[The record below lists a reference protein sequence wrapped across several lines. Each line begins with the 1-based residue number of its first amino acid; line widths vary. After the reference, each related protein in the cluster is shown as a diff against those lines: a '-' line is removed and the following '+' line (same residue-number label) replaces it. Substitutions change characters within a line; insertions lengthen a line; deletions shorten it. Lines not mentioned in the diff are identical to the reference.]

1 MSTNVIMP
9 QMGESIA
16 EGTITRWMKKVGD
29 SVKRDEPLFEISTD
43 KVDAEIPAP
52 SAGVLLEIL
61 VPEGTTVAINTVVA
75 KIGETGEAT
84 AAAPAPAAA
93 ETAAAPAPAP
103 APAAEAPAPVAAPA
117 PAPAPAPAAL
127 VVMPPPAPAAPPAAP
142 HFAVPPQ
149 EGETK
154 EELLKRRSSPVVR
167 NIAEEKGVDLAQI
180 PGTGISGRVTKA
192 DLTGFLEAGGAPS
205 TAAAP
210 AIPAAPAAPAAPAP
224 SPAPIAVAVAA
235 PSAPAAVA
243 PAPAPAPAPLVAAPP
258 AAPAKPAPAVPII
271 AFPAGANVSIEA
283 MSPMRKKIAQRMV
296 ESKTTSAHV
305 ATVFEVDYTNIARLR
320 ERVKDRFAAQY
331 GTKLSY
337 MPFIFKAVIAG
348 LKARPSVNASISG
361 DDIVYHRDI
370 NLGVAVSLDWGL
382 IVPVIKNADDL
393 SLVGLARAAND
404 LAGRARSKKLLPD
417 DVQGGTFTITN
428 PGVYGSLFGTPI
440 INQPQVAILNIGT
453 IEKRPKVVELP
464 DGTDAIAVRTMG
476 YLALSFD
483 HRLVDGAEGDAFM
496 GVVKATLESG
506 AFPELD

>member
-1 MSTNVIMP
+1 MPTNVIMP

-16 EGTITRWMKKVGD
+16 EGTLTRWMKKIGD

-43 KVDAEIPAP
+43 KVDAEIPSP

-61 VPEGTTVAINTVVA
+61 VQEGTTVPINTVVA
-75 KIGETGEAT
+75 KIGEAGEAT
-84 AAAPAPAAA
+84 A
-93 ETAAAPAPAP
+93 T
-103 APAAEAPAPVAAPA
+103 APAAEAPVAAAPVAESPVPAAPPVAAPA
-117 PAPAPAPAAL
+117 PPTVAESPVAVAAQAPAPAAP
-127 VVMPPPAPAAPPAAP
+127 VVTPPPAQAAAPATP
-142 HFAVPPQ
+142 HFTAPPQ

-154 EELLKRRSSPVVR
+154 EDLQKRRSSPVVR
-167 NIAEEKGVDLAQI
+167 NIAGEKGVDLAQV
-180 PGTGISGRVTKA
+180 PGTGISGRVTKS
-192 DLTGFLEAGGAPS
+192 DLTAFLEAGGTP
-205 TAAAP
+205 
-210 AIPAAPAAPAAPAP
+210 
-224 SPAPIAVAVAA
+224 
-235 PSAPAAVA
+235 AVA
-243 PAPAPAPAPLVAAPP
+243 PAPAVPAAAAPSPAPAPAPVAAAVATPPP
-258 AAPAKPAPAVPII
+258 AASAKPTPAAAVI
-271 AFPAGANVSIEA
+271 AFPAGANVSVEA

-296 ESKTTSAHV
+296 ESKATSAHV
-305 ATVFEVDYTNIARLR
+305 VTVFEVDYTAIAKLR

-348 LKARPSVNASISG
+348 LKARPSVNASVSG

-404 LAGRARSKKLLPD
+404 LAGRARTKKLLPD

-453 IEKRPKVVELP
+453 IEKRAKVVELP
-464 DGTDAIAVRTMG
+464 DGTDTIAVRTMG

-483 HRLVDGAEGDAFM
+483 HRLVDGAEADAFM
-496 GVVKATLESG
+496 GVVKATLENGS
-506 AFPELD
+506 FPEID

>member
-1 MSTNVIMP
+1 MPTNVIMP

-16 EGTITRWMKKVGD
+16 EGTLTRWMKKIGE

-43 KVDAEIPAP
+43 KVDAEIPSP

-61 VPEGTTVAINTVVA
+61 VKEGETVPINTVVA
-75 KIGETGEAT
+75 KIGEAGEA
-84 AAAPAPAAA
+84 AATAPAAA
-93 ETAAAPAPAP
+93 ETPAPAAAPEAAPAPAPEPPAAAPAPAP
-103 APAAEAPAPVAAPA
+103 APAAAPTATPA
-117 PAPAPAPAAL
+117 
-127 VVMPPPAPAAPPAAP
+127 AAP
-142 HFAVPPQ
+142 HFTVPPQ

-154 EELLKRRSSPVVR
+154 EELQKRRSSPVVR
-167 NIAEEKGVDLAQI
+167 NIAEEKGVDLSQV

-192 DLTGFLEAGGAPS
+192 DIVAFVEKGGAP
-205 TAAAP
+205 A
-210 AIPAAPAAPAAPAP
+210 AIPAPAPAA
-224 SPAPIAVAVAA
+224 
-235 PSAPAAVA
+235 A
-243 PAPAPAPAPLVAAPP
+243 PAPAPAPAAAAPAP
-258 AAPAKPAPAVPII
+258 AAPAAAPAPTKPVPAVPVIS
-271 AFPAGANVSIEA
+271 FPAGANVSVEA
-283 MSPMRKKIAQRMV
+283 MTPMRKKIAQRMV
-296 ESKTTSAHV
+296 ESKQTSAHV
-305 ATVFEVDYTNIARLR
+305 ATVFEVDYTAIAKLR

-348 LKARPSVNASISG
+348 LKARPSVNASVSG
-361 DDIVYHRDI
+361 EDIVYHRDI

-417 DVQGGTFTITN
+417 EVQGGTFTITN

-453 IEKRPKVVELP
+453 IEKRAKVVELP
-464 DGTDAIAVRTMG
+464 DGTDTIAVRTMG

-483 HRLVDGAEGDAFM
+483 HRLVDGAEADAFM
-496 GVVKATLESG
+496 GVVKSALENATYSELE
-506 AFPELD
+506 

>member
-1 MSTNVIMP
+1 MPTNVIMP

-16 EGTITRWMKKVGD
+16 EGTLTRWMKKIGD

-43 KVDAEIPAP
+43 KVDAEIPSP

-61 VPEGTTVAINTVVA
+61 VQEGTTVPINTVVA
-75 KIGETGEAT
+75 KIGEAGEAT
-84 AAAPAPAAA
+84 AAAPAAEAPA
-93 ETAAAPAPAP
+93 AAAPAPAP
-103 APAAEAPAPVAAPA
+103 VAEVSTPVA
-117 PAPAPAPAAL
+117 APAPAPAAL
-127 VVMPPPAPAAPPAAP
+127 VVVPPPAPAAPPAAP
-142 HFAVPPQ
+142 HFTTPPL

-154 EELLKRRSSPVVR
+154 EDLQKRRSSPVVR
-167 NIAEEKGVDLAQI
+167 VIAEEKGVDLAQV

-192 DLTGFLEAGGAPS
+192 DLTAFLEAGG
-205 TAAAP
+205 T
-210 AIPAAPAAPAAPAP
+210 PAP
-224 SPAPIAVAVAA
+224 SPAVAT
-235 PSAPAAVA
+235 A
-243 PAPAPAPAPLVAAPP
+243 PAPAVPAAAPPPAPAPVAALAPPVAPVAAAAAPPAP
-258 AAPAKPAPAVPII
+258 AAPAKPTPAVPVI
-271 AFPAGANVSIEA
+271 AFPAGANVSVEA

-296 ESKTTSAHV
+296 ESKATSAHV
-305 ATVFEVDYTNIARLR
+305 ATVFEVDYTAIAKLR
-320 ERVKDRFAAQY
+320 EKVRDRFAAQY

-348 LKARPSVNASISG
+348 LKARPSVNASVSG

-404 LAGRARSKKLLPD
+404 LAGRARTKKLLPD

-453 IEKRPKVVELP
+453 IEKRAKVVELP
-464 DGTDAIAVRTMG
+464 DGTDTIAVRTMG

-483 HRLVDGAEGDAFM
+483 HRLVDGAEADAFM

-506 AFPELD
+506 SFPEID

>member
-1 MSTNVIMP
+1 MPTNVIMP

-16 EGTITRWMKKVGD
+16 EGTLTRWMKKIGD

-43 KVDAEIPAP
+43 KVDAEIPSP

-61 VPEGTTVAINTVVA
+61 VPEGTTVPINTVVA
-75 KIGETGEAT
+75 KIGEAGEAT
-84 AAAPAPAAA
+84 A
-93 ETAAAPAPAP
+93 T
-103 APAAEAPAPVAAPA
+103 APAAEAAA
-117 PAPAPAPAAL
+117 
-127 VVMPPPAPAAPPAAP
+127 
-142 HFAVPPQ
+142 
-149 EGETK
+149 
-154 EELLKRRSSPVVR
+154 RSRPRSGPR
-167 NIAEEKGVDLAQI
+167 GRSLCARCRSRSG
-180 PGTGISGRVTKA
+180 PGGPR
-192 DLTGFLEAGGAPS
+192 GG
-205 TAAAP
+205 
-210 AIPAAPAAPAAPAP
+210 PAAPARGPAGGPSLHDPAP
-224 SPAPIAVAVAA
+224 GRGNEGRPPEAPLFAGRADHRRGEGRRPGAGARHRHLRSRDEVGPRLPSSRPEALRLPLPLRPFLRPPHLRRLRLRPPSRSPPRRSPRSQRRLLPLRPP
-235 PSAPAAVA
+235 PSR
-243 PAPAPAPAPLVAAPP
+243 PAPATPV
-258 AAPAKPAPAVPII
+258 I
-271 AFPAGANVSIEA
+271 AFPAGANVSVEA

-305 ATVFEVDYTNIARLR
+305 ATVFEVDYTAIAKLR
-320 ERVKDRFAAQY
+320 EKVKDRFAAQY

-348 LKARPSVNASISG
+348 LKARPSVNASVSG

-404 LAGRARSKKLLPD
+404 LAGRARTKKLLPD

-453 IEKRPKVVELP
+453 IEKRAKVVELP
-464 DGTDAIAVRTMG
+464 DGTDTIAVRTMG

-483 HRLVDGAEGDAFM
+483 HRLVDGAEADAFM

-506 AFPELD
+506 TFPELD

>member
-1 MSTNVIMP
+1 MPTNVIMP

-16 EGTITRWMKKVGD
+16 EGTLTRWMKKVGD

-43 KVDAEIPAP
+43 KVDAEIPSP

-61 VPEGTTVAINTVVA
+61 VPEGTTVPINTVVA
-75 KIGETGEAT
+75 KIGEAGEAT
-84 AAAPAPAAA
+84 AAATGA
-93 ETAAAPAPAP
+93 EAAAAPAPAP
-103 APAAEAPAPVAAPA
+103 APVAEALAPVAAPA
-117 PAPAPAPAAL
+117 AAPAPAPAAL
-127 VVMPPPAPAAPPAAP
+127 VVVPAPAPAAPPATP
-142 HFAVPPQ
+142 HFTAPPQ
-149 EGETK
+149 DGETK
-154 EELLKRRSSPVVR
+154 EELQKRRSSPVVR
-167 NIAEEKGVDLAQI
+167 NIAEEKGVDLAQV
-180 PGTGISGRVTKA
+180 PGTGISGRVTKT
-192 DLTGFLEAGGAPS
+192 DLAAYLETGGAPVS
-205 TAAAP
+205 
-210 AIPAAPAAPAAPAP
+210 AAPAAPAP
-224 SPAPIAVAVAA
+224 SQA
-235 PSAPAAVA
+235 PSPAAVPVPPAAVA
-243 PAPAPAPAPLVAAPP
+243 ASPVAAPAPTALVAAPP
-258 AAPAKPAPAVPII
+258 AAPAKLPAPAVPVI
-271 AFPAGANVSIEA
+271 AFPAGANVSVEA

-305 ATVFEVDYTNIARLR
+305 ATVFEVDYTSIAKLR
-320 ERVKDRFAAQY
+320 EKVKDRFAAQY

-348 LKARPSVNASISG
+348 LKARPAVNASISG

-404 LAGRARSKKLLPD
+404 LAGRARTKKLLPD

-453 IEKRPKVVELP
+453 IEKRAKVVELP
-464 DGTDAIAVRTMG
+464 DGTDTIAVRTMG

-483 HRLVDGAEGDAFM
+483 HRLVDGAEADAFM

-506 AFPELD
+506 TFPELD

>member
-1 MSTNVIMP
+1 MPTNVIMP

-16 EGTITRWMKKVGD
+16 EGTLTRWMKKIGD

-43 KVDAEIPAP
+43 KVDAEIPSP

-61 VPEGTTVAINTVVA
+61 VPEGTTVPINTVVA
-75 KIGETGEAT
+75 RIGEAGEAT
-84 AAAPAPAAA
+84 ATAPAAEA
-93 ETAAAPAPAP
+93 PAAAAPAPAP
-103 APAAEAPAPVAAPA
+103 VAEAPAPVAAPA
-117 PAPAPAPAAL
+117 PAPAAL
-127 VVMPPPAPAAPPAAP
+127 VVVPPPAPAAPPTAP
-142 HFAVPPQ
+142 HFTTPPQ

-154 EELLKRRSSPVVR
+154 EDLLKRRSSPVVR
-167 NIAEEKGVDLAQI
+167 NIAEEKGVDLAQV
-180 PGTGISGRVTKA
+180 PGTGISGRVTKS
-192 DLTGFLEAGGAPS
+192 DLASFLEAGGAP
-205 TAAAP
+205 AP
-210 AIPAAPAAPAAPAP
+210 APAAPAP
-224 SPAPIAVAVAA
+224 TKAPAPAAVVVAAAPVAPVAVAA
-235 PSAPAAVA
+235 PLA
-243 PAPAPAPAPLVAAPP
+243 P
-258 AAPAKPAPAVPII
+258 AAPAKPAPAVPVIS
-271 AFPAGANVSIEA
+271 FPAGANVSVEA

-305 ATVFEVDYTNIARLR
+305 ATVFEVDYTSVAKLR
-320 ERVKDRFAAQY
+320 EKVKDRFAAQY

-348 LKARPSVNASISG
+348 LKARPSVNASVSG

-404 LAGRARSKKLLPD
+404 LAGRARTKKLLPD

-453 IEKRPKVVELP
+453 IEKRAKVVELP

-483 HRLVDGAEGDAFM
+483 HRLVDGAEADAFM

-506 AFPELD
+506 SFSELD

>member
-1 MSTNVIMP
+1 MPTNVIMP

-16 EGTITRWMKKVGD
+16 EGTLTRWMKKIGD

-43 KVDAEIPAP
+43 KVDAEIPSP

-61 VPEGTTVAINTVVA
+61 VPEGTTVPINTVVA
-75 KIGETGEAT
+75 KIGEAGEAT
-84 AAAPAPAAA
+84 ATAPAAEA
-93 ETAAAPAPAP
+93 AAAAAPAAVAP
-103 APAAEAPAPVAAPA
+103 VAEAPAPVAAPA
-117 PAPAPAPAAL
+117 PAPAAL
-127 VVMPPPAPAAPPAAP
+127 VVAPPPAPAAPPAAP
-142 HFAVPPQ
+142 HFTTPPQ

-154 EELLKRRSSPVVR
+154 EELQKRRSSPVVR
-167 NIAEEKGVDLAQI
+167 NIAEEKGVDLAQV

-192 DLTGFLEAGGAPS
+192 DLTAFLEAGGAPAP
-205 TAAAP
+205 AAAP
-210 AIPAAPAAPAAPAP
+210 AVPAAPAP
-224 SPAPIAVAVAA
+224 SPAP
-235 PSAPAAVA
+235 APAAAPVA
-243 PAPAPAPAPLVAAPP
+243 PVAAAAPP
-258 AAPAKPAPAVPII
+258 APAAPARPAPATPVI
-271 AFPAGANVSIEA
+271 AFPAGANVSVEA

-296 ESKTTSAHV
+296 ESKATSAHV
-305 ATVFEVDYTNIARLR
+305 ATVFEVDYTAIAKLR
-320 ERVKDRFAAQY
+320 EKVKDRFAAQY

-404 LAGRARSKKLLPD
+404 LAGRARTKKLLPD

-453 IEKRPKVVELP
+453 IEKRAKVVELP
-464 DGTDAIAVRTMG
+464 DGTDTIAVRTMG

-483 HRLVDGAEGDAFM
+483 HRLVDGAEADAFM

-506 AFPELD
+506 SFPELD

>member
-1 MSTNVIMP
+1 MPTNVIMP

-16 EGTITRWMKKVGD
+16 EGTLTRWMKKIGD

-75 KIGETGEAT
+75 TIGEAGEAT
-84 AAAPAPAAA
+84 ATAPVPEAAA
-93 ETAAAPAPAP
+93 VAAPAPAP
-103 APAAEAPAPVAAPA
+103 VAEAPAPVAAPA
-117 PAPAPAPAAL
+117 PAPAAAPVA
-127 VVMPPPAPAAPPAAP
+127 PPAAPPATPSFTA
-142 HFAVPPQ
+142 PPQ
-149 EGETK
+149 EDETR
-154 EELLKRRSSPVVR
+154 EDLQKRRSSPVVR
-167 NIAEEKGVDLAQI
+167 NIAEEKGVDLSQV
-180 PGTGISGRVTKA
+180 PGTGISGRVTKS
-192 DLTGFLEAGGAPS
+192 DLTTVLAAGG
-205 TAAAP
+205 
-210 AIPAAPAAPAAPAP
+210 
-224 SPAPIAVAVAA
+224 
-235 PSAPAAVA
+235 A
-243 PAPAPAPAPLVAAPP
+243 PAPAPAPAALAAPAPSPVPSPAAVAAPPP
-258 AAPAKPAPAVPII
+258 AAPARPAPATPVIS
-271 AFPAGANVSIEA
+271 FPAGANVSVEA

-320 ERVKDRFAAQY
+320 ERSKERFASQY

-348 LKARPSVNASISG
+348 LKARPAVNASVSG

-404 LAGRARSKKLLPD
+404 LAGRARTKKLLPD

-440 INQPQVAILNIGT
+440 INQPQVAILNVGT
-453 IEKRPKVVELP
+453 IEKRAKVVELP
-464 DGTDAIAVRTMG
+464 DGTDTIAVRTMG

-483 HRLVDGAEGDAFM
+483 HRLVDGAEADAFM
-496 GVVKATLESG
+496 GVVKASLESG
-506 AFPELD
+506 SFPELD